1 MARFHDALARFRQRL
16 TDAAG
21 HPVVITRKETT
32 LLSVVAVPE
41 ITKVDYLTDKGI
53 RTTQTVYDFC
63 VPADARWTP
72 ERGDRIL
79 WNGASY
85 IVRPV
90 GAEWW
95 KYDDA
100 EKTFIRVHTQI
111 EAQG

>member
-1 MARFHDALARFRQRL
+1 MARFHDALARFRDRL
-16 TDAAG
+16 VENAG
-21 HPVVITRKETT
+21 HAATITRKTETLGT
-32 LLSVVAVPE
+32 FDVVPE

-63 VPADARWTP
+63 VPANAGWTP

-79 WNGASY
+79 WDGASY